1 MLKRQIKNEE
11 SEEERIMRIKAERLR
26 ARWMDKELI
35 DVFKR
40 YQKQLREQKSSQ
52 FDEGM
57 NPYLKGQKQS
67 YLRGVVVKYLRW
79 DPLLFPENHLRFKQ
93 TESGCYFA
101 NFALTN
107 RNPRDFENL
116 QEEVAELWNFK
127 DETILLTD

>member
-67 YLRGVVVKYLRW
+67 YLAGTSFSSKILINTS
-79 DPLLFPENHLRFKQ
+79 FPPFFSI
-93 TESGCYFA
+93 T
-101 NFALTN
+101 
-107 RNPRDFENL
+107 
-116 QEEVAELWNFK
+116 W
-127 DETILLTD
+127 